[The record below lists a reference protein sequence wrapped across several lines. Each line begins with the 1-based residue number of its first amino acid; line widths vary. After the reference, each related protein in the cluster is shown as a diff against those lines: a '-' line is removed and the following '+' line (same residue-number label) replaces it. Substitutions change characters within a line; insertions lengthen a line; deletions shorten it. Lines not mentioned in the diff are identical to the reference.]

1 MSYWILDWDKK
12 PRRRSDEDWNTI
24 KDKSRCFEKI
34 KTNRKKWHGS
44 RTLGGRLKKEVKAMQ
59 LKTEAERARTW
70 RILTRG
76 NAMQQHGI
84 KGKQVNI

>member
-1 MSYWILDWDKK
+1 MRTGILLKTSEDVL
-12 PRRRSDEDWNTI
+12 RRLRQTERNGMAHGRSEED
-24 KDKSRCFEKI
+24 CM
-34 KTNRKKWHGS
+34 
-44 RTLGGRLKKEVKAMQ
+44 KKEVKAMQ

-84 KGKQVNI
+84 KGKQVNILHVKQTRGPLSTR

>member
-1 MSYWILDWDKK
+1 MK
-12 PRRRSDEDWNTI
+12 N
-24 KDKSRCFEKI
+24 
-34 KTNRKKWHGS
+34 
-44 RTLGGRLKKEVKAMQ
+44 EVKAMQ

-84 KGKQVNI
+84 KGKQVNIILIACRTDKRSSKNKIATDAIKASS

>member
-1 MSYWILDWDKK
+1 M
-12 PRRRSDEDWNTI
+12 
-24 KDKSRCFEKI
+24 
-34 KTNRKKWHGS
+34 
-44 RTLGGRLKKEVKAMQ
+44 LGGRLKKEVKAMQ